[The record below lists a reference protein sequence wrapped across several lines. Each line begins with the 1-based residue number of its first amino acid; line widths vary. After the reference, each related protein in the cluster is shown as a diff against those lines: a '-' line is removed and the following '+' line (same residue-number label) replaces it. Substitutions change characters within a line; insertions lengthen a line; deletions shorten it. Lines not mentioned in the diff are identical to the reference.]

1 MLAYFKTGV
10 SLIAIGLLTI
20 ATTYPST
27 QGLVFFFST
36 LLSLLL
42 ILAGLLQFWIDRE
55 IYYNQ
60 YKIKQAMPELLSSQE

>member
-10 SLIAIGLLTI
+10 SLIVIGLMTI

-27 QGLVFFFST
+27 HGLVFFFST

-60 YKIKQAMPELLSSQE
+60 HKIKQHMPELLSSQE

>member
-10 SLIAIGLLTI
+10 SLIVIGLMTI

-27 QGLVFFFST
+27 HGPVFFFST

-55 IYYNQ
+55 VYYNQ
-60 YKIKQAMPELLSSQE
+60 HKLKQMPESHYRFD